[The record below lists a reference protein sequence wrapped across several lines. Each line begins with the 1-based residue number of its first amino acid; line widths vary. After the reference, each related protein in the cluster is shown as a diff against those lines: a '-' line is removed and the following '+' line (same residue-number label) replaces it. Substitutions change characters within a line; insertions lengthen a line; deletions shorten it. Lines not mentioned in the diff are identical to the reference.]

1 MDACHCEGRCF
12 VNEGL
17 NADDQHNGYG
27 LGVLG
32 LKKERKKTLK
42 SIKLTA
48 NCYEL
53 LSIIKG
59 E

>member
-1 MDACHCEGRCF
+1 MEFREQAE
-12 VNEGL
+12 L
-17 NADDQHNGYG
+17 
-27 LGVLG
+27 LKKVLG